1 MAYLSDGTL
10 AVLSMTSR
18 TMQPV
23 VRQRILE
30 HTRRWTKMTT
40 TTEKSSVRVKQ
51 TGPAST
57 GRIHRGWKV
66 VTNLRECQRRE
77 NDHTCGPFR
86 TCGPRPLT
94 IWTHPWIHLH
104 PLLDHRPKQV
114 PPQRWHS
121 QKGAP
126 PLSHPRGGFSVM
138 QNQTSTSWFWSQVVW
153 LYFSCPKRASKH
165 FQTRRLPWQQ

>member
-114 PPQRWHS
+114 PPNRWLLRDA
-121 QKGAP
+121 KP
-126 PLSHPRGGFSVM
+126 
-138 QNQTSTSWFWSQVVW
+138 N
-153 LYFSCPKRASKH
+153 KH
-165 FQTRRLPWQQ
+165 FMVRVSGCMVVVQLSKTCFKALSNTSFAMATVENMHQ